1 MQPITSKQNDL
12 IKDIKKLE
20 QKKNRKK
27 NHEYLIE
34 GVHLVEEALKN
45 NVSIRRALVTDKYT
59 NHRLVKEYYDNSY
72 EITEE
77 LAEYISDTKTPQGIF
92 AVADI
97 KNNETLKDHK
107 GKWILLDNV
116 QDPGNVGTIVR
127 TADAAG
133 FKGVIL
139 GDNTADLYQGKVQRA
154 MQGSQFHIEIL
165 NIPTEKAIT
174 EFSEDGGNVW
184 ATEVNRNAKPITE
197 LSNPEN
203 VLVIVGNEANGLK
216 ENILSKADEQVFIP
230 ILGKAESLNVGIAAA
245 VMMYKLGLNL

>member
-12 IKDIKKLE
+12 IKDVKKLE
-20 QKKNRKK
+20 LKKNRKK

-45 NVSIRRALVTDKYT
+45 GVSIRRAFVTDKYT
-59 NHRLVKEYYDNSY
+59 NHRLVKEYYDNVY

-77 LAEYISDTKTPQGIF
+77 LSEYISDTQTPQGIF

-97 KNNETLKDHK
+97 TDDEKTIDYK

-133 FKGVIL
+133 FSGVIL

-154 MQGSQFHIEIL
+154 MQGSQFHINTF
-165 NIPTEKAIT
+165 NIPSAKAIT
-174 EFSEDGGNVW
+174 GFANAGVSVW
-184 ATEVNRNAKPITE
+184 ATEVNKASKPVTE
-197 LSNPEN
+197 LKNPED
-203 VLVIVGNEANGLK
+203 VLVVVGNEANGLK
-216 ENILSKADEQVFIP
+216 ADILQMADEQVFIP
-230 ILGKAESLNVGIAAA
+230 IIGKAESLNVAIAASI
-245 VMMYKLGLNL
+245 MMYKLGLDL